1 MKVAIIGTG
10 NIGKALGGTLTRAG
24 HHVTLAGRDADK
36 ARNVAADVGAADAA
50 TPVDAA
56 RDADVIVLAVP
67 FAALEDVAK
76 ELGSVADGS
85 VVIDVTN
92 PLTSDYSG
100 LETAGG
106 PSAAERLAELMP
118 NAKVAK
124 AFNTLFGSVQADPN
138 ALGTTVDGLY
148 ATSDNDARVKV
159 AELLRSA
166 GFRPVDAGQLE
177 AARQLEAMAF
187 LNISMQMA
195 FDGKWSSAFVIVNP
209 PEAAAKAA

>member
-36 ARNVAADVGAADAA
+36 ARNVAADVGAAAAA

-76 ELGSVADGS
+76 ELVSVADGS

-92 PLTSDYSG
+92 PLTADYSG

-148 ATSDNDARVKV
+148 ATSDDDARVKV

-195 FDGKWSSAFVIVNP
+195 FNGEWRSAFVIVNP

>member
-24 HHVTLAGRDADK
+24 HDVTLAGQDAAK
-36 ARNVAADVGAADAA
+36 AREVASEVGAAAAA
-50 TPVDAA
+50 TSVDAA
-56 RDADVIVLAVP
+56 RNADVIVLAVP

-76 ELGSVADGS
+76 DLGSAADGS
-85 VVIDVTN
+85 VVVDVTN
-92 PLTSDYSG
+92 PLTADYSS

-106 PSAAERLAELMP
+106 PSAAERLAELLP

-124 AFNTLFGSVQADPN
+124 AFNTLFGSVQADPK

-148 ATSDNDARVKV
+148 ATSDDDARLKV

-166 GFRPVDAGQLE
+166 GFRPVDAGQLQ

-195 FDGKWSSAFVIVNP
+195 FNGQWSSAFVIVNP